1 MSRCSVE
8 VSAIKDILKQNPQG
22 MTVTEI
28 AAALS
33 RNKHSVGRY
42 LDTLRASGAIE
53 MRTFGM
59 AKVFSLSRRI
69 PIAELFGSSFGLI
82 MALDAERRI
91 VQVNE
96 QFLEL
101 LGMARDAVIGRRPEY
116 LPIPDPAVQEMVTG
130 LLESSGSSDHLK
142 EIKLERGEGQYFGA
156 RIFQTRF
163 DDDTP
168 GTIVAMMDI
177 TENVR
182 ALEQVREREEM
193 FRGIAE
199 NIQDGLIVCEGNSIL
214 FANRKVSE
222 ILGYSPEELHGMNTL
237 DILAPDE
244 RKKVLAAMKD
254 NPQAR
259 GMPSVVSA
267 RIRRKDGSERFIEAR
282 MSAVEYGGSTRMFVL
297 ITDMTAWKER
307 FDSLSRKTAFME
319 TLFDA
324 FPRPVFIINPDGRVE
339 GCNTAFVALVGVS
352 RSEFTGKELTE
363 VLNPSLSAILLIG
376 NEDLEERPGRIIRK
390 VVIQG
395 TNGTPREFILEKH
408 SFQAGDSLK
417 NWIFGILID
426 AAAHGAGFPH
436 V

>member
-42 LDTLRASGAIE
+42 LDTLRASGAVE

-59 AKVFSLSRRI
+59 AKVFSLARRI
-69 PIAELFGSSFGLI
+69 PISELFGSSFGLI

-96 QFLEL
+96 RFLEL
-101 LGMARDAVIGRRPEY
+101 LGMARDAVIGRTPEY
-116 LPIPDPAVQEMVTG
+116 LPIPDPAVQEMVAG
-130 LLESSGSSDHLK
+130 LLESSDMSDHLK
-142 EIKLERGEGQYFGA
+142 EIRLERGEGQYFGA
-156 RIFQTRF
+156 RIFPTRF
-163 DDDTP
+163 EDDTP

-214 FANRKVSE
+214 FVNRKVSE
-222 ILGYSPEELHGMNTL
+222 ILGYPPEELHGMNTIDL
-237 DILAPDE
+237 LAPEE
-244 RKKVLAAMKD
+244 RKKVLAAMKE
-254 NPQAR
+254 NPQA
-259 GMPSVVSA
+259 GGLPSVVSA

-282 MSAVEYGGSTRMFVL
+282 MSAVEYGGSTRRFIL
-297 ITDMTAWKER
+297 ITDMTEWKER
-307 FDSLSRKTAFME
+307 FDALSRKTAFME

-324 FPRPVFIINPDGRVE
+324 FPRPVFIINPDGRIE
-339 GCNTAFVALVGVS
+339 GCNTAFVALVGVA
-352 RSEFTGKELTE
+352 RSEFTGKELSE
-363 VLNPSLSAILLIG
+363 GLNPALSATLSIG
-376 NEDLEERPGRIIRK
+376 NDDLENNPGRITRR

-395 TNGTPREFILEKH
+395 TNGTPREYVLEKY
-408 SFQAGDSLK
+408 SFQAGDAHK
-417 NWIFGILID
+417 NWIFGILLD
-426 AAAHGAGFPH
+426 AASPGTCFPH
-436 V
+436 G